1 MGRFSIPNPIA
12 AIGDGIKAVFD
23 YIRPGWEG
31 RDGKLSYRRLFQYA
45 FGIEVIHIANKAV
58 ITENHFRVFALLLMV
73 FLMIE
78 GLIRVPEIIQLL
90 SSNFFGKQNGLPSD
104 PNEPPRF

>member
-1 MGRFSIPNPIA
+1 MRIFET
-12 AIGDGIKAVFD
+12 IGDGIKAVFD

-58 ITENHFRVFALLLMV
+58 ITENHFRVLALLLMV
-73 FLMIE
+73 FLLIE

-90 SSNFFGKQNGLPSD
+90 STNFFGKSANPEQQSSD
-104 PNEPPRF
+104 HAQEQPRF